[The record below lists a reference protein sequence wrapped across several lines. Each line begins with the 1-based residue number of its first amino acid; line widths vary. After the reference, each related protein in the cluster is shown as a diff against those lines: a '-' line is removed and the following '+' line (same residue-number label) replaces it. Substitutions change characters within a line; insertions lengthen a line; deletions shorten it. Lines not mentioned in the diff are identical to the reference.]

1 MEEHC
6 ISKKYKFLYT
16 SIDYRQNTFF
26 EKFHNI
32 NNMMKFNQSIFPN
45 LIENPNMKSLV
56 CDHPNELGY
65 QYISNNLY
73 SWIKTNSP
81 ELISD
86 KKPNSFES
94 KWDGYPIL
102 DNLSKVKL
110 PI

>member
-1 MEEHC
+1 
-6 ISKKYKFLYT
+6 
-16 SIDYRQNTFF
+16 
-26 EKFHNI
+26 
-32 NNMMKFNQSIFPN
+32 MMKFNQSIFPN
-45 LIENPNMKSLV
+45 LVENPNMKSLV

-65 QYISNNLY
+65 QFISDNLY
-73 SWIKTNSP
+73 NWIKTNNP

-86 KKPNSFES
+86 KTPNSFES